1 MFTHEEIWTA
11 IDSLAK
17 KCGYS
22 TSGLAKQA
30 GLDPTAFNKS
40 KRLSPDGKP
49 RWPST
54 ESIAKILAVTN
65 MTLVDLLALNDED
78 ENEQSARADIP
89 VISLS
94 LIRKKIEPNWFKT
107 NGRPQPDKHWT
118 RMVFHSSRDIG
129 DPHLFAIEMDSD
141 ALEPIYRSGD
151 RLIVSPKATY
161 QPGDRIIVNRPAR
174 EGRAS
179 SIRQVI
185 RREGNHVFVSS
196 CLPNESD
203 KHEVLEPG
211 PDCLIARIVW
221 VSQ

>member
-11 IDSLAK
+11 IDSLAR

-65 MTLVDLLALNDED
+65 MTLVDLLSLNNEED
-78 ENEQSARADIP
+78 VEATQARTDIP

-94 LIRKKIEPNWFKT
+94 LIRKRIEPNWFKD
-107 NGRPQPDKHWT
+107 NGRPQPDQNWT
-118 RMVFHSSRDIG
+118 RMVFHSARDIG

-141 ALEPIYRSGD
+141 VLEPIYRSGD
-151 RLIVSPKATY
+151 RLIISPKATY
-161 QPGDRIIVNRPAR
+161 QPGDRIIVNRPTR

-185 RREGNHVFVSS
+185 RRDGQHVLVTS
-196 CLPNESD
+196 CLPHETD
-203 KHEVLEPG
+203 KQELLHPG

-221 VSQ
+221 VT